1 MKKVVY
7 YLAIILIATFSLNC
21 IVKAETL
28 NNVTQ
33 EIYIRTITTFDSL
46 GNISDTFETKLNEEQ
61 YNSELSTA
69 AAEAPCTGQFY
80 NFCHQTEYK
89 RLLVSYIKSNEDG
102 KYYIHGRLIW
112 DKDPVVKKYDIFAMR
127 WSNSVNLDYLHG
139 SQEAKGKAKVMYE
152 GNDDNILYFP
162 QAAGITMNMYDNTNE
177 HVMIMEIGFVN
188 NPGNV
193 YITYQHARH
202 SNITFAQSQSYT
214 ISPSGLG
221 GVLYFSNST
230 VRSYYDGMQGIVADW
245 YRQ

>member
-7 YLAIILIATFSLNC
+7 YLSIILIATFSLNC

-28 NNVTQ
+28 NNETQ

-61 YNSELSTA
+61 YNFELSTA

-80 NFCHQTEYK
+80 NFCHPTDYK
-89 RLLVSYIKSNEDG
+89 RLLVSTRKSGSN
-102 KYYIHGRLIW
+102 YYVNARLVW

-127 WSNSVNLDYLHG
+127 WSDAVTRISLIG
-139 SQEAKGKAKVMYE
+139 TQTAKGKDEVIYE

-162 QAAGITMNMYDNTNE
+162 QAVGITMNMYDNTTE
-177 HVMIMEIGFVN
+177 HIMTMEVAFN
-188 NPGNV
+188 QWPSNV

>member
-7 YLAIILIATFSLNC
+7 YLSIILIATFSLNC

-28 NNVTQ
+28 NNETQ

-61 YNSELSTA
+61 YNFELSTA

-80 NFCHQTEYK
+80 NFCHQTDYK
-89 RLLVSYIKSNEDG
+89 RLLVSTRKSGSN
-102 KYYIHGRLIW
+102 YYVNARLVW

-127 WSNSVNLDYLHG
+127 WSDAVTRNSLIG
-139 SQEAKGKAKVMYE
+139 TQTAKGKDEVIYE

-162 QAAGITMNMYDNTNE
+162 QAVGITMNMYDNTTE
-177 HVMIMEIGFVN
+177 HIMTMEVAFN
-188 NPGNV
+188 QWPSNV

>member
-1 MKKVVY
+1 M
-7 YLAIILIATFSLNC
+7 
-21 IVKAETL
+21 
-28 NNVTQ
+28 
-33 EIYIRTITTFDSL
+33 DS
-46 GNISDTFETKLNEEQ
+46 
-61 YNSELSTA
+61 
-69 AAEAPCTGQFY
+69 
-80 NFCHQTEYK
+80 
-89 RLLVSYIKSNEDG
+89 
-102 KYYIHGRLIW
+102 
-112 DKDPVVKKYDIFAMR
+112 
-127 WSNSVNLDYLHG
+127 LHG

>member
-1 MKKVVY
+1 MKRIKY
-7 YLAIILIATFSLNC
+7 YFIFLLISVFVLCPKA
-21 IVKAETL
+21 KAEYLPENTK
-28 NNVTQ
+28 
-33 EIYIRTITTFDSL
+33 EIYIRTITTYDSL
-46 GNISDTFETKLNEEQ
+46 GNISDTFETELNEEQ

-69 AAEAPCTGQFY
+69 ELEAPCTGQFY
-80 NFCHQTEYK
+80 NFCHQTDYK
-89 RLLVSYIKSNEDG
+89 RLLVSTRKSGSN
-102 KYYIHGRLIW
+102 YYVHARLVW

-127 WSNSVNLDYLHG
+127 WSDAVTRNSLIG
-139 SQEAKGKAKVMYE
+139 TQTAKGKDEVIYE

-162 QAAGITMNMYDNTNE
+162 QAVGITMNMYDNTTE
-177 HVMIMEIGFVN
+177 HIMTMEVAFN
-188 NPGNV
+188 QWPSNV

-202 SNITFAQSQSYT
+202 SNITFAQSQSYS